1 MVTAIM
7 IREAVTE
14 EELAVKAIQ
23 KYRNS
28 ITICHKMPVKEL
40 TDRALEAKA
49 AIVASMTKWTKF
61 KEETRSIG
69 AAIRTKSIATVTTTK
84 VIGFLISIG
93 SQLTKA
99 RCITPRMQ
107 VVHLKTSQDSRQ
119 CPLHIILTSVV
130 ATKTEDIC
138 TSNSNS
144 RISSTIISQNKLSSS
159 SKTLEGTIKVLRMK

>member
-1 MVTAIM
+1 MVST
-7 IREAVTE
+7 
-14 EELAVKAIQ
+14 
-23 KYRNS
+23 
-28 ITICHKMPVKEL
+28 
-40 TDRALEAKA
+40 
-49 AIVASMTKWTKF
+49 TKWTKF
-61 KEETRSIG
+61 KEETRNTG
-69 AAIRTKSIATVTTTK
+69 AVTRIRSMATVITIK
-84 VIGFLISIG
+84 VTGFLISIG

-119 CPLHIILTSVV
+119 CPLNIILTSVV

-159 SKTLEGTIKVLRMK
+159 SKTLEVTIKVLRMK